1 MRKILFICTLLYSI
15 LSLTSC
21 AINSKVQA
29 VRINKKYTIKTTADL
44 NTIYN
49 KLNKGNWKQQFFDTG
64 TTNWKEY
71 WSLDGKKGTVKNSKN
86 GMIFAAGPN
95 AGNHADHA
103 VLWTKKNFSGDIKIE
118 FDYTRLDSS
127 INNYVNILYIQATGT
142 GKGKFKKDILAW
154 QDLRK
159 IPYMKSYFD
168 NMNLLHI
175 SFAANPATDDYIRA
189 RRYPRQKKQDFG
201 KTELKP
207 DYLKVKLFS
216 PNKLYHIVCIKRD
229 RQLIF
234 SVTDMAT
241 KLTKRFYWDL
251 TQTKPISYG
260 RVGIRHMYSR
270 TSRYKNFKIST
281 LP

>member
-1 MRKILFICTLLYSI
+1 MKIFLFICVLLSSV
-15 LSLTSC
+15 LSFTSC
-21 AINSKVQA
+21 ANKLKVKDVA
-29 VRINKKYTIKTTADL
+29 VNKKYSKKTAIEL
-44 NTIYN
+44 NKIYN
-49 KLNKGNWKQQFFDTG
+49 KLNKGNWKKQFFDTG
-64 TTNWKEY
+64 TTNWKKY

-86 GMIFAAGPN
+86 GMTFAAGPR

-103 VLWTKKNFSGDIKIE
+103 VLWTKKNFSGNVKIE
-118 FDYTRLDSS
+118 FDYSRLDSS

-142 GKGKFKKDILAW
+142 GKGKFKKDILKW
-154 QDLRK
+154 QNLRK
-159 IPYMKSYFD
+159 IPYMKSYFN

-189 RRYPRQKKQDFG
+189 RRYPRQKNQGFG

-251 TQTKPISYG
+251 TQTKAINYG